1 MTLGAY
7 PAYSESGNLYRL
19 GNNDTANDNGL
30 FSSIICRY
38 IFHNGIVI
46 NTDFR
51 ACRPHYGK
59 KYDRKLWDHHKSICV
74 DYRAEGYL

>member
-7 PAYSESGNLYRL
+7 PAYSESVNLYRL
-19 GNNDTANDNGL
+19 GHNDTVNDNGL

-46 NTDFR
+46 NTD
-51 ACRPHYGK
+51 
-59 KYDRKLWDHHKSICV
+59 
-74 DYRAEGYL
+74 